1 MPCREEAPTPRGG
14 ENGRGEEPKPRG
26 IGGVSG
32 RFRGFVGLG
41 VEVRG
46 LLLAGPS
53 RVRTPPQVAE
63 SAVSA
68 LVQTNFLISALGGIE
83 QIRALEL
90 SDDQLQSLALSVA
103 VSCFSLGLG
112 FASRDKADS
121 AVLDLPGKLGW
132 SPSFAALIFARF
144 LEVLSRVVAYSV
156 LQISLRGYPLLRL
169 TGLGA
174 GAFALLAARVAF
186 PEASLADVA
195 AARLGVHAFG
205 VLS

>member
-1 MPCREEAPTPRGG
+1 M
-14 ENGRGEEPKPRG
+14 
-26 IGGVSG
+26 
-32 RFRGFVGLG
+32 
-41 VEVRG
+41 
-46 LLLAGPS
+46 
-53 RVRTPPQVAE
+53 
-63 SAVSA
+63 
-68 LVQTNFLISALGGIE
+68 QTNFLISALGGIE

-112 FASRDKADS
+112 FAGRDKADS
-121 AVLDLPGKLGW
+121 AVLGLPGKLGW
-132 SPSFAALIFARF
+132 SPSFAALIFARC

-156 LQISLRGYPLLRL
+156 LQISLRGYPLLRF

-186 PEASLADVA
+186 PEASWADRA

-205 VLS
+205 VSFEVLSYNSVKSEAAVIAHPGQILEPQSLLKLQLLGGQPLVQDRNVSYVHRTGAGVLESQVRGIL

>member
-1 MPCREEAPTPRGG
+1 M
-14 ENGRGEEPKPRG
+14 
-26 IGGVSG
+26 
-32 RFRGFVGLG
+32 
-41 VEVRG
+41 
-46 LLLAGPS
+46 
-53 RVRTPPQVAE
+53 
-63 SAVSA
+63 SA
-68 LVQTNFLISALGGIE
+68 LVQTNFLISALGGIS
-83 QIRALEL
+83 QIHALEL
-90 SDDQLQSLALSVA
+90 SDDQLQSLVLSVA

-132 SPSFAALIFARF
+132 SPSFAALIFGRF

-156 LQISLRGYPLLRL
+156 LQISLRGYSLLRF

-186 PEASLADVA
+186 PDASWADVA

-205 VLS
+205 EVWSQLRSRVVKSSVSE